1 MEDVVKKLAFL
12 TFLCLAIIGCQKG
25 SDPLE
30 QVKMDRRNYP
40 ISALDWAPS
49 SEGVLTFEFTI
60 QNKAS
65 KLALQD
71 LTLLAQGFAE
81 DGSPIW
87 SKTLTLDVSTLGKHA
102 TKRFTFQEKPERLSE
117 MDAFQV
123 VLAPDDESAPYRKYA
138 EFLRAG
144 S

>member
-1 MEDVVKKLAFL
+1 MKHLAFFA
-12 TFLCLAIIGCQKG
+12 FLSGGILGCQKG
-25 SDPLE
+25 VDPLE
-30 QVKMDRRNYP
+30 QVKLDRRNYP
-40 ISALDWAPS
+40 ISALDWVPS

-81 DGSPIW
+81 DGSMIW
-87 SKTLTLDVSTLGKHA
+87 SKTLALDVSTLGKYA
-102 TKRFTFQEKPERLSE
+102 TQRFTFQERPERLSE

-123 VLAPDDESAPYRKYA
+123 VLAPDDEGAPYRKYA